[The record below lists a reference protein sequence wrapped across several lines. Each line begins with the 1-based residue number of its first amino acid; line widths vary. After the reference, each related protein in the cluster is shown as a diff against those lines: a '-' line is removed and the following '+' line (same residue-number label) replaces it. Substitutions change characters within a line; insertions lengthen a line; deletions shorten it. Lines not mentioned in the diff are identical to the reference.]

1 MRQMRTLYKIMIGKQ
16 EVKQPLG
23 RPWFRGKDVTKMD
36 IKLIGCENVNLIFLA

>member
-1 MRQMRTLYKIMIGKQ
+1 MIGES

-36 IKLIGCENVNLIFLA
+36 IKVIGCENVSWIYLA